1 MSDSHNLDKAI
12 HEAKG
17 TRSKEA
23 GRRIGQ
29 ALGKYNANVKKKNR
43 KRFEDELRSITKYH
57 EDRVTTNR
65 TYHFIGR

>member
-1 MSDSHNLDKAI
+1 MNDEHKLDKAI

-29 ALGKYNANVKKKNR
+29 ALGEYNANVKKKNK
-43 KRFEDELRSITKYH
+43 KRFEDEIHEISKYH
-57 EDRVTTNR
+57 ADRVTAKR
-65 TYHFIGR
+65 SYYFFGR